1 MSPTTFSKLVVI
13 INPNRRR
20 QRGKN
25 SGRSFS
31 ALFLALDEGGRI
43 VTFAMT
49 PSKSL
54 DDAKENLIELKQR
67 GGAPG
72 YVYSGKQSN
81 NYICSPLNY
90 SQK

>member
-1 MSPTTFSKLVVI
+1 MVI
-13 INPNRRR
+13 RNLKRRK

-49 PSKSL
+49 PSKSM
-54 DDAKENLIELKQR
+54 DDVKEHLLELKQR
-67 GGAPG
+67 VGAPG
-72 YVYSGKQSN
+72 YIYSGKQSK
-81 NYICSPLNY
+81 YVYSLPSLPL
-90 SQK
+90 K